1 MPVALPRF
9 DLRTPAV
16 LTALFAVLSLTL
28 LAGCGAEIPYPG
40 KEAVTRSGGPGCTV
54 VSVQDMERLPEKK
67 PGYRRVAY
75 AYEADC
81 VPEGG
86 TTARRVRARM
96 VFEEYSPGEM
106 MGGGKAWSG
115 DRELLDDAVGSQAS
129 GKGTVTLSS
138 TDCTA
143 YVQRV
148 VNDVLPCLRE
158 QMPELVAPLQQQ
170 VDAYWQKASFEA
182 VTRNQAA
189 AEIAYDAQCLHRW
202 HQINR
207 QLPSGNA
214 PGACGLK
221 D

>member
-1 MPVALPRF
+1 MPVALLRF

-16 LTALFAVLSLTL
+16 LAASFTALCLTL
-28 LAGCGAEIPYPG
+28 LAGCGADRPYPG
-40 KEAVTRSGGPGCTV
+40 KNAVMHSGGPGCTV

-81 VPEGG
+81 VPERGA
-86 TTARRVRARM
+86 TARRVRARM
-96 VFEEYSPGEM
+96 VFEEYSVGEM
-106 MGGGKAWSG
+106 MGGGKVWSG
-115 DRELLDDAVGSQAS
+115 DRELLNDPVQSQAS
-129 GKGTVTLSS
+129 DKVTVTVTS

-148 VNDVLPCLRE
+148 VDEVLPCLRE
-158 QMPELVAPLQQQ
+158 QLPELVAPMQEQ
-170 VDAYWQKASFEA
+170 VDAYWQKASFEV
-182 VTRNQAA
+182 VTPNRAA
-189 AEIAYDAQCLHRW
+189 AEIEYDAQCLRRW
-202 HQINR
+202 RQINLL
-207 QLPSGNA
+207 LPSGNA